1 MSSTNKQTSGLYS
14 SLPPIQ
20 RDGSAGHAR
29 HLARGVECHRDGV
42 ERQPNDSNPSHRAIH
57 RDFHMAPRTRRT
69 RGPTLPRPP
78 ASLCQ
83 HGPRAP
89 EHPPTP
95 PRRFGRSSSSPED
108 PVPATSGHQS
118 PAPPTTPSLPDQE
131 QRPSPRCE
139 DGACCRSTRPRACG
153 QLDICPSRQHGAW
166 QPATGNPG
174 RGPDPPVRLHHPPP
188 LPLMSDGDQQGRRC
202 LVQDAPS
209 PVSHASR
216 ASRLHSTTSPLQT
229 ARSPFRPRPA
239 PRDDDDTP
247 HHGPHRAGM
256 RLGSVYCRPDR
267 CCRRPEFH
275 HRVRRRLAR
284 LRRK

>member
-1 MSSTNKQTSGLYS
+1 MSRANKQTKMNCIGCLQSNGTAPPDMPATWHAES
-14 SLPPIQ
+14 SAIETESK
-20 RDGSAGHAR
+20 G
-29 HLARGVECHRDGV
+29 
-42 ERQPNDSNPSHRAIH
+42 QPSDSNPSHRAIH

-78 ASLCQ
+78 ASPCQ

-139 DGACCRSTRPRACG
+139 DGAWCRSTRPRACG

-188 LPLMSDGDQQGRRC
+188 FP
-202 LVQDAPS
+202 
-209 PVSHASR
+209 
-216 ASRLHSTTSPLQT
+216 
-229 ARSPFRPRPA
+229 
-239 PRDDDDTP
+239 
-247 HHGPHRAGM
+247 
-256 RLGSVYCRPDR
+256 
-267 CCRRPEFH
+267 
-275 HRVRRRLAR
+275 
-284 LRRK
+284 